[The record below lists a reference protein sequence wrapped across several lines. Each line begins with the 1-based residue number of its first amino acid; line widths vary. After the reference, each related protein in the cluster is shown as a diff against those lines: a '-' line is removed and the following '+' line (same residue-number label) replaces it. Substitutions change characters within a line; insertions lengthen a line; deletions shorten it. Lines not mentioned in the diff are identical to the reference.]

1 MSATSLTT
9 TEIMAIL
16 PHRYPMLM
24 VDRVDELV
32 AGERITA
39 RKNVTVNEA
48 VFQGHFPGNPTFP
61 GVLQLE
67 ALAQAGAVALL
78 SLPEFAGKT
87 VYLGGIKKAKF
98 RKMVRPGDT
107 LILNVTIGKLA
118 GNVGSGSGTVV
129 VDGETACSAELL
141 FAIS

>member
-24 VDRVDELV
+24 VDRVDEVV

-87 VYLGGIKKAKF
+87 VYLGGIKRAKF

>member
-78 SLPEFAGKT
+78 SLPDFAGKT

>member
-1 MSATSLTT
+1 MNATSLTT

-16 PHRYPMLM
+16 PHRYPMIM

-87 VYLGGIKKAKF
+87 VYLGGIKRAKF